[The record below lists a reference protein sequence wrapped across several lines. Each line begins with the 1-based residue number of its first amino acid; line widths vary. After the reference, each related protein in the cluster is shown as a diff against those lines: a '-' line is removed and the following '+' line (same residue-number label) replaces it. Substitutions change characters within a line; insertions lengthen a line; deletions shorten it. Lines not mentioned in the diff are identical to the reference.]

1 MGHTMTLSTA
11 DGFGVLVLSTY
22 PPDWTAEGSEAP
34 ERAPRAAAC
43 PLRLTGHGGCGAPA
57 RGPKRPGGS
66 HGRCPPEHLALG
78 PVEVSPV
85 GSRAPHPQRPELQG
99 REARSPQRGT
109 GDNVDT
115 SSPLFLDPH
124 V

>member
-1 MGHTMTLSTA
+1 MTLSTA

-22 PPDWTAEGSEAP
+22 PPDWTTEGSEAP

-57 RGPKRPGGS
+57 RGRS
-66 HGRCPPEHLALG
+66 AQAAVTDAVHRSTWRWG

>member
-22 PPDWTAEGSEAP
+22 PPDWTMEGSEAP

-78 PVEVSPV
+78 PRRSVPCGKQGPSPPET
-85 GSRAPHPQRPELQG
+85 RAAGAGGAKSPEG
-99 REARSPQRGT
+99 HRR
-109 GDNVDT
+109 
-115 SSPLFLDPH
+115 
-124 V
+124 